1 MRRSLHFETVPVAVV
16 TKIAKPLARRSEIP
30 FVASRRLSVV
40 VKARVQRPL
49 IPRKGN

>member
-1 MRRSLHFETVPVAVV
+1 MRRSLHFETVPVTVV
-16 TKIAKPLARRSEIP
+16 RNIAKPLPRSGIP
-30 FVASRRLSVV
+30 LVAPRRLSVV